1 MASRKPAAGGGRGA
15 FTYYVVKGNNNTD
28 PISRALASRPG
39 WSALDKDD
47 AKRDGVWN
55 PNFVWKATWTN
66 PLPAPSMF
74 ARGHANPA
82 KRQMYNHL
90 RAVEPLC
97 AKDTVF
103 QTMLSY
109 YTAVGEDPYQHIPP
123 TFLIEPRNKEPDSWP
138 GWREF
143 ERHFQACAT
152 VPGCQNLWLIKPTDL
167 NRGIGIEVVRT
178 LEETRAFLLQKARGA
193 AMGVQP
199 IWVLQKYIE
208 NPLLYASRKFDLRVW
223 VLVSDSG
230 DVFMHA
236 PGYVRTSSEAFDL
249 SSTDRFAHLTNYCQ
263 QVNAGS
269 FGKFE
274 EGNTLSFA
282 DLEGYL
288 TSHILPGLRAK
299 AAAAGLTASS
309 GAGAAAGAAGAGG
322 GAGEGAAAPADA
334 EEAAED
340 ADAEGDEDPGTGATP
355 EAGAAAAGGAGV
367 KAGAAG
373 TGGSGA
379 APKRGAGGKR
389 RRTGPKALTTGWDK
403 PVWEAADG
411 AELMWGCGSKG
422 LWGQMRASVIDCFEA
437 LRGRGGTRSCGFE
450 ENGFAKKPPACVR
463 SVPVP
468 AAPAA
473 AAAGAPVAAG
483 TSAAALPPG
492 ALTPT
497 ASASGGGGKAAGK
510 SPSNPAVTVGVPC
523 GGGVVQGGPGP
534 AASRHRFELLG
545 LDFIV
550 DADMHVYL

>member
-1 MASRKPAAGGGRGA
+1 
-15 FTYYVVKGNNNTD
+15 
-28 PISRALASRPG
+28 
-39 WSALDKDD
+39 
-47 AKRDGVWN
+47 
-55 PNFVWKATWTN
+55 
-66 PLPAPSMF
+66 MF
-74 ARGHANPA
+74 ARGHVNPA

-282 DLEGYL
+282 DLEAYL
-288 TSHILPGLRAK
+288 TAHILPGLRAK

-309 GAGAAAGAAGAGG
+309 GGGAAASA
-322 GAGEGAAAPADA
+322 A
-334 EEAAED
+334 EEAAEE
-340 ADAEGDEDPGTGATP
+340 ADAEGDDEPGTGATP
-355 EAGAAAAGGAGV
+355 EAAAAGG

-379 APKRGAGGKR
+379 ASKRGAGGKR
-389 RRTGPKALTTGWDK
+389 RRAGPKALTTGWDK

-468 AAPAA
+468 APPAVAAAASAPAA
-473 AAAGAPVAAG
+473 TGAPAATPASG
-483 TSAAALPPG
+483 SSAT
-492 ALTPT
+492 TPT
-497 ASASGGGGKAAGK
+497 ASAGAAGK
-510 SPSNPAVTVGVPC
+510 PVGKGPGNPAVTVGVPC